1 MIIEK
6 LLRNK
11 RIFNFFGNVIMKET
25 LKETI
30 FEFSLSLNIENS
42 KISFHICG
50 GRENGKA
57 NYGRISLRKQSY
69 WRN

>member
-1 MIIEK
+1 
-6 LLRNK
+6 
-11 RIFNFFGNVIMKET
+11 MKET